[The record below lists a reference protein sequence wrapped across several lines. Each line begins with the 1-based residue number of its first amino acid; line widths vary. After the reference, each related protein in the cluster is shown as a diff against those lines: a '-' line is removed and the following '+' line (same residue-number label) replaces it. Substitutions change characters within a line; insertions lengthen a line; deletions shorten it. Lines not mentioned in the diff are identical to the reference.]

1 MKLDDNVVVKLNG
14 NEITNWVIAYN
25 RSQQIC
31 TGIGTLEMQVPESS
45 GINFDPWDIIE
56 IYEYGDKVGKFY
68 VSESKESAR
77 TGIIA
82 VGADDGSKLITDYFL
97 TETYQSDVLTYSR
110 YWIEKILDEATVDYE
125 FSVGD
130 DQGGPVNP
138 NTSFGLDS
146 AYNLVQGL
154 LQQSGWYLYFN
165 PNGKAIIG
173 RIDKSLNDVDHSIDD
188 GDILNFGRERDD
200 SRLRN
205 RAVVWGNANP
215 LIGESEKAKILAEL
229 FKGKLSAAGYNFLQL
244 LTSKKRSSLL
254 PDAIEQFRL
263 LLHQHRHILKG
274 ELVSVVEL
282 SDTQVGKI
290 KDSVEKMTGK
300 TVIFDKRL
308 DPSIIGGFIVKV
320 EDIIIDNS
328 IRFQLNKLRERLIV
342 Q

>member
-1 MKLDDNVVVKLNG
+1 LSRVAKRYAKALFQLGVEEKKL
-14 NEITNWVIAYN
+14 E
-25 RSQQIC
+25 Q
-31 TGIGTLEMQVPESS
+31 LE
-45 GINFDPWDIIE
+45 ND
-56 IYEYGDKVGKFY
+56 
-68 VSESKESAR
+68 
-77 TGIIA
+77 
-82 VGADDGSKLITDYFL
+82 L
-97 TETYQSDVLTYSR
+97 TQLG
-110 YWIEKILDEATVDYE
+110 KILDESED
-125 FSVGD
+125 F
-130 DQGGPVNP
+130 
-138 NTSFGLDS
+138 
-146 AYNLVQGL
+146 
-154 LQQSGWYLYFN
+154 
-165 PNGKAIIG
+165 
-173 RIDKSLNDVDHSIDD
+173 
-188 GDILNFGRERDD
+188 
-200 SRLRN
+200 RLFI
-205 RAVVWGNANP
+205 ANP